1 MAQEKVSK
9 VSILTNGIIKEN
21 PVLRLV
27 LGTCSTLALTTSV
40 SNAFGMGAAFTFV
53 LVLSN
58 VIIAMLR
65 NIIPAKVHLPCY
77 IVIIASFVTIVQMVM
92 QAFTQSL
99 YDAMGVFIPL
109 IVVNCIILG
118 RAEMFA
124 SKNPVLP
131 SIVDG
136 LGMGVGF
143 TAALLAMGIIRELL
157 GAGTV
162 FGLPVLSG
170 FMDPI
175 IIFLLPPGGF
185 FVFGILVAIAGKLSE
200 EGKAPET
207 MGCASCPLAA
217 SCSKVQEKCEKEGG
231 EK

>member
-58 VIIAMLR
+58 VLIAMLR

-124 SKNPVLP
+124 CKNTV
-131 SIVDG
+131 VDSAIDG
-136 LGMGVGF
+136 VGMGIGY
-143 TAALLAMGIIRELL
+143 TLTLLLMSTIREIL
-157 GAGTV
+157 GNGTIAGV
-162 FGLPVLSG
+162 SLFGENYEPMIMMILPA
-170 FMDPI
+170 
-175 IIFLLPPGGF
+175 GGF
-185 FVFGILVAIAGKLSE
+185 LTLGCVIALFQKILK
-200 EGKAPET
+200 K
-207 MGCASCPLAA
+207 
-217 SCSKVQEKCEKEGG
+217 G
-231 EK
+231 E

>member
-124 SKNPVLP
+124 CKNTVVDSAIDGIGMGIGYTLTLLLMSTIREILGNGTWLGFQVLP
-131 SIVDG
+131 ESLPKI
-136 LGMGVGF
+136 
-143 TAALLAMGIIRELL
+143 GIMTQAP
-157 GAGTV
+157 GAFLC
-162 FGLPVLSG
+162 FGLLMGLCIWVE
-170 FMDPI
+170 
-175 IIFLLPPGGF
+175 
-185 FVFGILVAIAGKLSE
+185 GKLDARIE
-200 EGKAPET
+200 RKIGCQPMKDLQEGEDNK
-207 MGCASCPLAA
+207 
-217 SCSKVQEKCEKEGG
+217 
-231 EK
+231 

>member
-58 VIIAMLR
+58 VLIAMLR

-124 SKNPVLP
+124 CKNTVVMPE
-131 SIVDG
+131 
-136 LGMGVGF
+136 GF
-143 TAALLAMGIIRELL
+143 VTIGIMTQAP
-157 GAGTV
+157 GAFLC
-162 FGLPVLSG
+162 FGLLMGLCIWVE
-170 FMDPI
+170 
-175 IIFLLPPGGF
+175 
-185 FVFGILVAIAGKLSE
+185 GKLDARIE
-200 EGKAPET
+200 RKIGCQPMKDLQEGEDNK
-207 MGCASCPLAA
+207 
-217 SCSKVQEKCEKEGG
+217 
-231 EK
+231 

>member
-124 SKNPVLP
+124 CKNTV
-131 SIVDG
+131 VDSAIDG
-136 LGMGVGF
+136 IGMGIGY
-143 TAALLAMGIIRELL
+143 TLTLLLMSTIREIL
-157 GAGTV
+157 GNGTWLGFQVMPEGFVTIGIMTQAPGAFLCWPADGPVRLGGGQAGCPHRAQDR
-162 FGLPVLSG
+162 LPAHEG
-170 FMDPI
+170 P
-175 IIFLLPPGGF
+175 
-185 FVFGILVAIAGKLSE
+185 AGRR
-200 EGKAPET
+200 G
-207 MGCASCPLAA
+207 
-217 SCSKVQEKCEKEGG
+217 
-231 EK
+231 

>member
-53 LVLSN
+53 LVMSN
-58 VIIAMLR
+58 IIIAMLR
-65 NIIPAKVHLPCY
+65 KIIPAKVHLPCY
-77 IVIIASFVTIVQMVM
+77 IVVIASFVTIVQMVM

-124 SKNPVLP
+124 CKNTV
-131 SIVDG
+131 VDSAIDG
-136 LGMGVGF
+136 VGMGIGY
-143 TAALLAMGIIRELL
+143 TLTLLLMSTIREIL
-157 GAGTV
+157 GNGTWMGFQIMPEGYV
-162 FGLPVLSG
+162 PIGIMTQSPGAFLCFGLLMGLCIWVEEKLDARIERKIG
-170 FMDPI
+170 CQPI
-175 IIFLLPPGGF
+175 KDLQ
-185 FVFGILVAIAGKLSE
+185 
-200 EGKAPET
+200 EGEDNK
-207 MGCASCPLAA
+207 
-217 SCSKVQEKCEKEGG
+217 
-231 EK
+231 

>member
-58 VIIAMLR
+58 VLIAMLR

-77 IVIIASFVTIVQMVM
+77 IVIIATFVTIVQMVM
-92 QAFTQSL
+92 QAFTKSL

-109 IVVNCIILG
+109 LVVNCLTPWRAEWFACKNTVVDSAIDGVGMGIGYPLTLLLMSTIREILG
-118 RAEMFA
+118 NGTWLGFQVMPEAFGTIGIMTQA
-124 SKNPVLP
+124 PGAVLC
-131 SIVDG
+131 
-136 LGMGVGF
+136 
-143 TAALLAMGIIRELL
+143 
-157 GAGTV
+157 
-162 FGLPVLSG
+162 FGLLMGLCIWVE
-170 FMDPI
+170 
-175 IIFLLPPGGF
+175 
-185 FVFGILVAIAGKLSE
+185 GKLDARIE
-200 EGKAPET
+200 RKIGCQPMKDLQEGEDNK
-207 MGCASCPLAA
+207 
-217 SCSKVQEKCEKEGG
+217 
-231 EK
+231 

>member
-58 VIIAMLR
+58 VLIAMLR
-65 NIIPAKVHLPCY
+65 KIIPAKVHLPCY

-124 SKNPVLP
+124 CKNTV
-131 SIVDG
+131 VDSAIDG
-136 LGMGVGF
+136 VGMGIGYTLTLV
-143 TAALLAMGIIRELL
+143 LMSSIREIL
-157 GAGTV
+157 GSGTWLGFQV
-162 FGLPVLSG
+162 MPEGFVTIGIMTQAPGAFLCFGLLMGLCVW
-170 FMDPI
+170 
-175 IIFLLPPGGF
+175 
-185 FVFGILVAIAGKLSE
+185 VEEKLDARIE
-200 EGKAPET
+200 RNIGCQPLKDLQEGEDK
-207 MGCASCPLAA
+207 
-217 SCSKVQEKCEKEGG
+217 K
-231 EK
+231 